1 MPKAFSLEFRRDV
14 VAVARKGEA
23 PSGQQRVTRRF
34 AAGPVRC
41 GVGAGQRCRFAGVL
55 VELACQPG
63 VHESVSSDSS
73 VPKAARTTDTGN
85 ALTNED

>member
-55 VELACQPG
+55 VELACQAGGPRVG
-63 VHESVSSDSS
+63 QLGLISAKSGPHH
-73 VPKAARTTDTGN
+73 
-85 ALTNED
+85 